1 MLGSGMSDVINFRK
15 ARKKVERELDQRRA
29 AENRLRFG
37 LSKSDRKV
45 MEARNAKVC
54 RDLDMRRVETG
65 GEQ

>member
-1 MLGSGMSDVINFRK
+1 MLGSGMSDIINFRK
-15 ARKKVERELDQRRA
+15 ARKKVEREVDQKRA
-29 AENRLRFG
+29 AANRLRFG

-54 RDLDMRRVETG
+54 RDLDLRRVETG